1 MTPETMDLSTA
12 TSGMN
17 VWLFVIFFI
26 ILFWLFGNNRGFGGF
41 GGVNADPYMPL
52 AYNGACRGT
61 SNCEVE
67 KQQIATTAQIR
78 YDIETQNRASTE
90 SINGNIN
97 AKFNQIQQERIF
109 DLKME
114 NMYLKG
120 QIADDARYNALTSRL
135 DALDCSVLKQPKL
148 AGLATACP
156 AGAVVN
162 SYSPCGSC
170 NGSVLV

>member
-26 ILFWLFGNNRGFGGF
+26 ILFWLFGNNRGFGGL
-41 GGVNADPYMPL
+41 GGLGGDVYAPM

-61 SNCEVE
+61 SNCEIE
-67 KQQIATTAQIR
+67 KEQIATTAQIR
-78 YDIETQNRASTE
+78 YDIETQNRVSTN
-90 SINGNIN
+90 SINSNID
-97 AKFNQIQQERIF
+97 AKFNQLQQERIF

-120 QIADDARYNALTSRL
+120 QIADDARYNSIVGRL
-135 DALDCSVLKQPKL
+135 EALDCAVLKQPKL
-148 AGLATACP
+148 TGLATACP
-156 AGAVVN
+156 AGSVVN
-162 SYSPCGSC
+162 TYSPCGSY

>member
-1 MTPETMDLSTA
+1 
-12 TSGMN
+12 
-17 VWLFVIFFI
+17 
-26 ILFWLFGNNRGFGGF
+26 
-41 GGVNADPYMPL
+41 MPL
-52 AYNGACRGT
+52 VSNGGCRGT

-78 YDIETQNRASTE
+78 YDIETQNRLSTE

-97 AKFNQIQQERIF
+97 AKFNQLQQERIF

-120 QIADDARYNALTSRL
+120 QIADDARYNAITSRL
-135 DALDCSVLKQPKL
+135 DALDCSVLKQPRL

-162 SYSPCGSC
+162 TVGTC

>member
-41 GGVNADPYMPL
+41 GGGNDVYAPL

-78 YDIETQNRASTE
+78 YDIETQNRLSTE

-120 QIADDARYNALTSRL
+120 QIADDARYNAITSRL
-135 DALDCSVLKQPKL
+135 DALDCSVLKQPRL

-162 SYSPCGSC
+162 TCGSC

>member
-1 MTPETMDLSTA
+1 MDLSTA

-41 GGVNADPYMPL
+41 GGGADVYAPM

-61 SNCEVE
+61 SNCEIE
-67 KQQIATTAQIR
+67 KEQIATTAQIR
-78 YDIETQNRASTE
+78 YDIETQNRLSTE

-97 AKFNQIQQERIF
+97 AKFNQLQQERIF

-120 QIADDARYNALTSRL
+120 QIADDARYNAITSRL

-162 SYSPCGSC
+162 TVGAC